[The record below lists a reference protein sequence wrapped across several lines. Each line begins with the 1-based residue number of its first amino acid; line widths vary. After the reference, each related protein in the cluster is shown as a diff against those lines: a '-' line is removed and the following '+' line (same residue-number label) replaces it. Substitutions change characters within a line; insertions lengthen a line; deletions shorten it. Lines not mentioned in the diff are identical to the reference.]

1 MIDLER
7 TFAVASDAS
16 LVELIQRAKRRLVV
30 VSPALNE
37 PVAAALA
44 DRLKDLGQLAITV
57 VLDADPEVY
66 RLGYGTRSALDK
78 VRQASKQSLF
88 DLRVQPGVRI
98 GVVISDD
105 VTMLFAP
112 VPLLIEAG
120 STAIDKPNAIILTG
134 RSTER
139 VADATGAGAAD
150 GGKKQEIG
158 AEALKPQ
165 QVEALEQD
173 LKINPPQSFDVA
185 RALRV
190 FSSRVQYVELEVAK
204 LSTKQQT
211 DSASSRTPRHHR

>member
-1 MIDLER
+1 VIDLER

-16 LVELIQRAKRRLVV
+16 LVELIQRASRRLVV
-30 VSPALNE
+30 VSPALTD

-44 DRLKDLGQLAITV
+44 DRLSDLDQLAITV

-66 RLGYGTRSALDK
+66 RLGYGTPSALDK

-112 VPLLIEAG
+112 VPMLIEAG
-120 STAIDKPNAIILTG
+120 STTIDKPNAIIE
-134 RSTER
+134 S

-150 GGKKQEIG
+150 GGKKQERLF
-158 AEALKPQ
+158 AD
-165 QVEALEQD
+165 ALEFE
-173 LKINPPQSFDVA
+173 PPYVRPSRFGM
-185 RALRV
+185 LRS
-190 FSSRVQYVELEVAK
+190 SSR
-204 LSTKQQT
+204 SR
-211 DSASSRTPRHHR
+211 ASWNGAVFPRRSWLLCSRVVMPRLH

>member
-1 MIDLER
+1 VIDLER
-7 TFAVASDAS
+7 TFAVASDTS

-44 DRLKDLGQLAITV
+44 ERLKDLGQLAITV

-120 STAIDKPNAIILTG
+120 STA
-134 RSTER
+134 SER
-139 VADATGAGAAD
+139 GLMAAYRR
-150 GGKKQEIG
+150 
-158 AEALKPQ
+158 AH
-165 QVEALEQD
+165 
-173 LKINPPQSFDVA
+173 KIWEPS
-185 RALRV
+185 
-190 FSSRVQYVELEVAK
+190 
-204 LSTKQQT
+204 LS
-211 DSASSRTPRHHR
+211 

>member
-7 TFAVASDAS
+7 TFAVASDTS

-44 DRLKDLGQLAITV
+44 ERLKDLGQLAITV

-98 GVVISDD
+98 GVVI
-105 VTMLFAP
+105 
-112 VPLLIEAG
+112 
-120 STAIDKPNAIILTG
+120 
-134 RSTER
+134 
-139 VADATGAGAAD
+139 
-150 GGKKQEIG
+150 
-158 AEALKPQ
+158 
-165 QVEALEQD
+165 
-173 LKINPPQSFDVA
+173 PPCQ
-185 RALRV
+185 
-190 FSSRVQYVELEVAK
+190 
-204 LSTKQQT
+204 
-211 DSASSRTPRHHR
+211 

>member
-7 TFAVASDAS
+7 TFAVASDTS

-44 DRLKDLGQLAITV
+44 ERLKDLGQLAITV

-112 VPLLIEAG
+112 VPLLIVPSAFSAPGPSTSSWRWRTIELMPGPSESPRGQRGYLLSVPPG
-120 STAIDKPNAIILTG
+120 SYMVAWASG
-134 RSTER
+134 R
-139 VADATGAGAAD
+139 
-150 GGKKQEIG
+150 
-158 AEALKPQ
+158 LKDYP
-165 QVEALEQD
+165 
-173 LKINPPQSFDVA
+173 I
-185 RALRV
+185 
-190 FSSRVQYVELEVAK
+190 
-204 LSTKQQT
+204 TT
-211 DSASSRTPRHHR
+211 